1 MKRFS
6 FLQMAIALVLMVTAV
21 SCTTMQGTEDEY
33 YSTQSRRV
41 AADRV
46 YVNDPYRGTVVLER
60 DPYTGRYYEVSSPY
74 STYNNR
80 YDSRYDSRYD
90 RRYGNSR
97 TSSGSYGRNN
107 RNYSNNGSYQQT
119 PQQPTQEQIKARE
132 KDRQESRKKVLGN

>member
-6 FLQMAIALVLMVTAV
+6 FLQVAIALILMVTAV

-80 YDSRYDSRYD
+80 YDSRYDSRND
-90 RRYGNSR
+90 RRYSSR
-97 TSSGSYGRNN
+97 TNSGSYGRNN
-107 RNYSNNGSYQQT
+107 RNYRNNGSYQQT

-132 KDRQESRKKVLGN
+132 KDRVDSRKKVLGN

>member
-6 FLQMAIALVLMVTAV
+6 FLQVAIALILMVTAV
-21 SCTTMQGTEDEY
+21 SCTTMQGIEDDEY

-90 RRYGNSR
+90 RRYSSR
-97 TSSGSYGRNN
+97 NNSGSYGRND
-107 RNYSNNGSYQQT
+107 RNYRNNGSYQQT
-119 PQQPTQEQIKARE
+119 PQQPTQEQIKDRE
-132 KDRQESRKKVLGN
+132 KDRQEARKKVLGN

>member
-6 FLQMAIALVLMVTAV
+6 FLQVAIALILMVTAV
-21 SCTTMQGTEDEY
+21 SCTTMQGVEDEY
-33 YSTQSRRV
+33 YSTQSGRI
-41 AADRV
+41 ATDRV

-74 STYNNR
+74 TTYNNR

-97 TSSGSYGRNN
+97 TNNGYGRNN
-107 RNYSNNGSYQQT
+107 RTYRNNGSYQQT
-119 PQQPTQEQIKARE
+119 PQKPTEEQIRSNQKNRE
-132 KDRQESRKKVLGN
+132 EARKKVLGN

>member
-6 FLQMAIALVLMVTAV
+6 FLQVAIALVLMVTAV
-21 SCTTMQGTEDEY
+21 SCTTMQGAEDEY

-74 STYNNR
+74 GM

-90 RRYGNSR
+90 RRYGSR
-97 TSSGSYGRNN
+97 TNSGYYGRNN
-107 RNYSNNGSYQQT
+107 RTYRNNGSYQQQT
-119 PQQPTQEQIKARE
+119 PQQPTQEQIRAKQ
-132 KDRQESRKKVLGN
+132 KDRDESRRKVLGN